1 MTLAEVAVN
10 VPVDDT
16 FHYIVPEGMNAKP
29 LLRAAINFGG
39 RNTIGFIMGLTDEKA
54 AAAKIRG
61 VRLKELSEIIDEEPV
76 IDKRTVEIAR
86 WMSQYYIH
94 PFGETLFTVTPGAKR
109 EKKYSHPYHYTGKL
123 ATLNPEQESALKT
136 ISADLGQKK
145 DFLIHGITGSGKT
158 EVYKHLVKKAL
169 EMGRSSII
177 LVPEIA
183 LTPQNLE
190 RFYESFGEEVSIY
203 HSKLTQSEKLGEWM
217 KALRGKSR
225 VVIGPRSAVF
235 SPVKD
240 LGLIIIDEEHE
251 SSYKSNNSPRYHAR
265 QVAFHRVKTEGA
277 TLVLGSATPQIET
290 YYYAKKNDFALVE
303 LKNRYGG
310 TSLPSVTIIDLKDK
324 EKEKNLISV
333 ELLKKMLLTLE
344 RKKQVLLFLNRRGF
358 SPVLF
363 CKDCGHVFQCPNC
376 NVSLT
381 FHRFDNRL
389 NCHHCGHSGTIPK
402 SCPKCRNENLI
413 ELGSGTEK
421 LEYTIQSQFPNYR
434 IERMDLDTTKKRTSY
449 IDILDKLKKHEVDI
463 IIGTQMVAKGHD
475 IAGIH
480 LVGVILP
487 DIILNIPD
495 FRSTERC
502 FILLT
507 QVIGR
512 AGRRED
518 RGEAVIQTYLPEHY
532 SIVMAA
538 RQDYARFYEKE
549 IVMRKQFNYPPFKRI
564 GRVVFRGQNL
574 GKLEMFSKEMK
585 AFIKKAVSTKAL
597 PRSVEVLGPV
607 SCPIEKLKNNY
618 RHHIIIK
625 SSNINEIN
633 GFIRKIRD
641 VFKADPLSKFLFME
655 IDIDPLSLV

>member
-16 FHYIVPEGMNAKP
+16 FHYIVPDGMDAKP
-29 LLRAAINFGG
+29 YLRAAINFGG
-39 RNTIGFIMGLTDEKA
+39 RNTIGYIMNITDDKA
-54 AAAKIRG
+54 AAARIRG
-61 VRLKELSEIIDEEPV
+61 VRMKELKEIVDDEPIIDA
-76 IDKRTVEIAR
+76 RTVEIAR

-94 PFGETLFTVTPGAKR
+94 PFGETLFAVTPGAKR
-109 EKKYSHPYHYTGKL
+109 EKRYVHPYHFTGRL
-123 ATLNPEQESALKT
+123 ATLNPEQEAAFKT
-136 ISADLGQKK
+136 ISASLGQKK
-145 DFLIHGITGSGKT
+145 DFLIHGVTGSGKT
-158 EVYKHLVKKAL
+158 EIYKHLVKKAL
-169 EMGRSSII
+169 ETGKSSII

-190 RFYESFGEEVSIY
+190 RFYESFGEEVTVY

-217 KALRGKSR
+217 KAFRGKSR

-235 SPVKD
+235 SPVRD

-265 QVAFHRVKTEGA
+265 QVAFHRAKTEGA
-277 TLVLGSATPQIET
+277 TLVLGSATPQVET
-290 YYYAKKNDFALVE
+290 YYYAKKGDFTLIE
-303 LKNRYGG
+303 LKGRYGG
-310 TSLPSVTIIDLKDK
+310 TSLPEVAILDLKDK

-333 ELLKKMLLTLE
+333 ELLKKMIVTLE

-358 SPVLF
+358 SPVMI

-381 FHRFDNRL
+381 FHRFENKL
-389 NCHHCGHSGTIPK
+389 TCHHCGHGESIPK
-402 SCPKCRNENLI
+402 TCPKCRNENLV

-421 LEYTIQSQFPNYR
+421 LEYTILSQFPNYR
-434 IERMDLDTTKKRTSY
+434 IERMDLDTTRKRTSY
-449 IDILDKLKKHEVDI
+449 IDILEKLKKHEVDI

-495 FRSTERC
+495 FRSMERC

-518 RGEAVIQTYLPEHY
+518 RGEAIIQTYLPDHY

-538 RQDYARFYEKE
+538 RQDYAGFYEKE
-549 IVMRKQFNYPPFKRI
+549 IAARKMFNYPPFKRI
-564 GRVVFRGQNL
+564 GRVVFRAQNL
-574 GKLEMFSKEMK
+574 GKLELFSKEMK
-585 AFIKKAVSTKAL
+585 AFIKKTVASKAL
-597 PRSVEVLGPV
+597 SKTTEVLGPV

-625 SSNINEIN
+625 SGNINEIN
-633 GFIRKIRD
+633 GFIRKVRD
-641 VFKADPLSKFLFME
+641 VFKADPLSKFLYME
-655 IDIDPLSLV
+655 IDIDPLSLI